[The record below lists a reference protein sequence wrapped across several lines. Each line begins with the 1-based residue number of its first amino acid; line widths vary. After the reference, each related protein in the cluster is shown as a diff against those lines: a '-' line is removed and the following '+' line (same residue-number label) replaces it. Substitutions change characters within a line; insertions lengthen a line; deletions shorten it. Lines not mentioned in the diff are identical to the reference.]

1 MPAEQTAE
9 QYFGEDEMDRFRKA
23 AYARL
28 KEMDSWTPEQKFQSL
43 VRAGIYTPKGEL
55 RVEYG
60 GTGRDENT
68 DEGYCTT
75 PQIESMWT

>member
-9 QYFGEDEMDRFRKA
+9 EYFGEDETDRFVKA
-23 AYARL
+23 ARKRL
-28 KEMDSWTPEQKFQSL
+28 EEMDSWTPQEKFQSL
-43 VRAGIYTPKGEL
+43 VRAGIYTPEGEL

-60 GTGRDENT
+60 GTGRDADT

-75 PQIESMWT
+75 PVC

>member
-1 MPAEQTAE
+1 MPDEQTAE
-9 QYFGEDEMDRFRKA
+9 QFFGEDETDRFVKA
-23 AYARL
+23 ARQRL
-28 KEMDSWTPEQKFQSL
+28 KEMDSWTPEQQFQSL

-68 DEGYCTT
+68 DEGYCTFPMT
-75 PQIESMWT
+75 